1 MKRNRILAIGIA
13 LLLAVQLLTPLA
25 CAAGTTLKLT
35 APDKL
40 PDVGQTFTVTAE
52 LTGNTGLAAVQLSL
66 GYDDSVVECTGIE
79 NGALVAGMLAA
90 SNPYATRDGVGAIL
104 AAATTTA
111 VKTDGSLAVFT
122 FRVKAAGDAKLT
134 LADALLSDID
144 GKALSL
150 SYSLPAL
157 IAQGSGSDSG
167 SGSGSDAEKP
177 GADDKKSDNDKKS
190 EDDKKSEEEQPADAA
205 QEEVRTGSFRD
216 VTSAHWAF
224 ASVERAAEMGL
235 VTGYSNGTFRPDT
248 AVTRAQ
254 FVLML
259 WRMCGKPA
267 AAKAASF
274 ADASADW
281 YQDALSWAVEKGYV
295 NGLSGTRFGPDAPIT
310 RQQAMAILFRLNG
323 GQSGTELTLTG
334 IYEQT
339 FADSTTIA
347 AWAKDATWW
356 AVYHELVSGVG
367 GQPHRAG
374 GQRVPRTDRGDPAAV
389 CGSIYDNG
397 GSGMKRRM
405 LALLLAVLTLTMLTA
420 AAFAED
426 TEVLGVYNVTG
437 PLTVK
442 NGTKDGGFYAGADT
456 FELNCTGLTGE
467 YSLVLLLAGDS
478 AVPTEGNIQYID
490 QTSVK
495 AGKVTFTLKPKAL
508 TEGTYNVY
516 ISTTDKAL
524 DKVASF
530 KYGEKP
536 EYTLGDVNGDG
547 KVSAYDASMILQHTV
562 GLIDLAGVAA
572 ADVNKDGKISAY
584 DASMILQYTVGLI
597 TLD

>member
-122 FRVKAAGDAKLT
+122 FRVKAEGDAKLT

-177 GADDKKSDNDKKS
+177 GTDNKKS
-190 EDDKKSEEEQPADAA
+190 EDDKKSEDEDKPEDEEKPADGA
-205 QEEVRTGSFRD
+205 QEEVKSGSFRD

-224 ASVERAAEMGL
+224 ASVERAAELGL
-235 VTGYSNGTFRPDT
+235 VTGYSDGTFRPDT
-248 AVTRAQ
+248 PVTRAQ

-295 NGLSGTRFGPDAPIT
+295 NGLSDTRFGPDAPIT

-339 FADSTTIA
+339 FADSTAIA
-347 AWAKDATWW
+347 SWAKDATWW

-367 GQPHRAG
+367 GSRIAPEANASRA
-374 GQRVPRTDRGDPAAV
+374 QIAA
-389 CGSIYDNG
+389 I
-397 GSGMKRRM
+397 
-405 LALLLAVLTLTMLTA
+405 LLRYADQFMTMEEA
-420 AAFAED
+420 A
-426 TEVLGVYNVTG
+426 
-437 PLTVK
+437 
-442 NGTKDGGFYAGADT
+442 
-456 FELNCTGLTGE
+456 
-467 YSLVLLLAGDS
+467 
-478 AVPTEGNIQYID
+478 
-490 QTSVK
+490 
-495 AGKVTFTLKPKAL
+495 
-508 TEGTYNVY
+508 
-516 ISTTDKAL
+516 
-524 DKVASF
+524 
-530 KYGEKP
+530 
-536 EYTLGDVNGDG
+536 
-547 KVSAYDASMILQHTV
+547 
-562 GLIDLAGVAA
+562 
-572 ADVNKDGKISAY
+572 
-584 DASMILQYTVGLI
+584 
-597 TLD
+597 

>member
-13 LLLAVQLLTPLA
+13 LLLAEQLLTPLA

-134 LADALLSDID
+134 LADALLSDTD
-144 GKALSL
+144 GKALPL

-177 GADDKKSDNDKKS
+177 GTDNKKS
-190 EDDKKSEEEQPADAA
+190 EDDKKSEDEDKPEDEEKPADGA
-205 QEEVRTGSFRD
+205 QEEVKSGSFRD
-216 VTSAHWAF
+216 VTSTHWAF
-224 ASVERAAEMGL
+224 ASVERAAELGL
-235 VTGYSNGTFRPDT
+235 VTGYSDGTFRPDT
-248 AVTRAQ
+248 PVTRAQ

-281 YQDALSWAVEKGYV
+281 YQDALSWAVGKGYV
-295 NGLSGTRFGPDAPIT
+295 NGLSDTRFGPDAPIT

-347 AWAKDATWW
+347 SWAKDATWW

-367 GQPHRAG
+367 GSRIAPEANASRA
-374 GQRVPRTDRGDPAAV
+374 QIAA
-389 CGSIYDNG
+389 I
-397 GSGMKRRM
+397 
-405 LALLLAVLTLTMLTA
+405 LLRYADQFMTMEEA
-420 AAFAED
+420 A
-426 TEVLGVYNVTG
+426 
-437 PLTVK
+437 
-442 NGTKDGGFYAGADT
+442 
-456 FELNCTGLTGE
+456 
-467 YSLVLLLAGDS
+467 
-478 AVPTEGNIQYID
+478 
-490 QTSVK
+490 
-495 AGKVTFTLKPKAL
+495 
-508 TEGTYNVY
+508 
-516 ISTTDKAL
+516 
-524 DKVASF
+524 
-530 KYGEKP
+530 
-536 EYTLGDVNGDG
+536 
-547 KVSAYDASMILQHTV
+547 
-562 GLIDLAGVAA
+562 
-572 ADVNKDGKISAY
+572 
-584 DASMILQYTVGLI
+584 
-597 TLD
+597 